1 MIDGWKTCALGDV
14 CVIKYGKDHKHL
26 DNGEV
31 PVYGSGGIIRY
42 VNTMLYNKKSV
53 LIPRKGTLKN
63 LFFVNDP
70 FWTVDTLFYTQIN
83 EAKIVPEYLYYFLKT
98 INLETMNVGTA
109 VPSLTVSVLSEIK
122 MSIPSLDEQKRIASI
137 LSALDDKIE
146 LNKKINKTLEEMAQ
160 SFYCEMFVNTT
171 NDQRSTCRVEEYFD
185 VTIGK
190 TPPRKEHQ
198 WFTTNTFDV
207 TWVSIS
213 DMASCG
219 TYIINSSEKLIQ
231 EAVDKFNIKVVPNNT
246 VILSFKLTV
255 GRVAITYGE
264 MSTNEAIAHFKTDN
278 SFISEYMYFY
288 LKYFN
293 YQALGSTSSIATAVN
308 SKIIKDM
315 PFIIPTNDEIYH
327 FHSLVSPIFR
337 NILNNQIE
345 NIHLSSLRDTLLPK
359 LMSGEIR
366 VK

>member
-63 LFFVNDP
+63 LFFVKDP

-137 LSALDDKIE
+137 LSTLDDKIE
-146 LNKKINKTLEEMAQ
+146 LNKKINKTLEEMAKAIWAEKFGN
-160 SFYCEMFVNTT
+160 SNENGLLGDIIELFDYK
-171 NDQRSTCRVEEYFD
+171 RVP
-185 VTIGK
+185 I
-190 TPPRKEHQ
+190 P
-198 WFTTNTFDV
+198 
-207 TWVSIS
+207 
-213 DMASCG
+213 
-219 TYIINSSEKLIQ
+219 SEKRKLMKNIYPYYG
-231 EAVDKFNIKVVPNNT
+231 AASLMDYVDNYLFDGIYVLLGEDGT
-246 VILSFKLTV
+246 V
-255 GRVAITYGE
+255 
-264 MSTNEAIAHFKTDN
+264 TDN
-278 SFISEYMYFY
+278 LGYPMLQYVWGKFWVNNHAHIMRGRNGFTVESLYILLKHTNVRSIVTGAVQPKINQMNLKNLSVFIPKIED
-288 LKYFN
+288 LENFN
-293 YQALGSTSSIATAVN
+293 KLIDPMFSSIRVR
-308 SKIIKDM
+308 S
-315 PFIIPTNDEIYH
+315 
-327 FHSLVSPIFR
+327 
-337 NILNNQIE
+337 IE
-345 NIHLSSLRDTLLPK
+345 NIHLFSIRDILLPK